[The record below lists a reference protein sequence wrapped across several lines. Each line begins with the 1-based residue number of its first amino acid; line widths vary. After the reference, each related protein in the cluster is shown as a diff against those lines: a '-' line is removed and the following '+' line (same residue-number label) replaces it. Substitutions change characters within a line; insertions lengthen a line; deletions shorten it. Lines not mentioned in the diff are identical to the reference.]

1 MRRRGLAEVP
11 KDTTLI
17 EIKVDMEGQRL
28 KSSTLRAVPRA
39 FQRNATMWASQ
50 TLLYIKKELGSYFR
64 RPPKELD
71 QRLGMKVVKT
81 GPDSAQILL
90 GTGGYVGK
98 NEVVYAKIQ
107 DEGGWTNPRV
117 TPAMRRWAWA
127 MFYKGFKSEIRGMGL
142 RGASKAGAFATF
154 GGEGNV
160 FKSIALTKQ
169 DRLHVKLQALH
180 WFTRP
185 IAERMP
191 ELKAT
196 MSPEGVWATAQ
207 QMAYKRTPE
216 QGGAA

>member
-1 MRRRGLAEVP
+1 M
-11 KDTTLI
+11 I
-17 EIKVDMEGQRL
+17 SIKVDMEGQRL

-39 FQRNATMWASQ
+39 FQRNATQWASQ
-50 TLLYIKKELGSYFR
+50 TLLYIKKELGSYFS

-81 GPDSAQILL
+81 SPDSAQILL
-90 GTGGYVGK
+90 GTGVHIGRP
-98 NEVVYAKIQ
+98 EVIYARIQ
-107 DEGGWTNPRV
+107 EEGGWTNPRV

-127 MFYKGFKSEIRGMGL
+127 MYYKGFKSEIRGAGL
-142 RGASKAGAFATF
+142 RGAARKGAFATY
-154 GGEGNV
+154 GGMDNV

-169 DRLHVKLQALH
+169 DRLHVKLPARH

-191 ELKAT
+191 DLQRT

-207 QMAYKRTPE
+207 QLAYKRTAA
-216 QGGAA
+216 QGGEA